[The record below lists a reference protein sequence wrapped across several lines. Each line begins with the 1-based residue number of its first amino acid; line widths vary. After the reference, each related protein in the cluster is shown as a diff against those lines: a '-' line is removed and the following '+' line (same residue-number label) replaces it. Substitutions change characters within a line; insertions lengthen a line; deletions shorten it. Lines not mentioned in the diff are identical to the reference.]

1 MPPKGRSHGKGH
13 LEGMDSPDMLSDDGS
28 AFDLGKPPARP
39 IDDPS
44 VLTIG
49 IMADTVGTII
59 LRNHFHSAP
68 SLRQE
73 VTLGF
78 LLAGIGF
85 HRDNNC
91 NYLMTDD
98 DMPLEELETFF
109 EQLYRMHNLG
119 ILILDFPTHK
129 RLKSM
134 LDKCKNMLPVIVVV
148 PSKATLVPYQ
158 EWKGR
163 KHIHE
168 QDF

>member
-13 LEGMDSPDMLSDDGS
+13 LKGVESPDMLSADGS
-28 AFDLGKPPARP
+28 AFDLGKPPAHP
-39 IDDPS
+39 LDDPS

-49 IMADTVGTII
+49 IMADT
-59 LRNHFHSAP
+59 
-68 SLRQE
+68 E

-85 HRDNNC
+85 HRDNHYNF
-91 NYLMTDD
+91 LMTDD
-98 DMPLEELETFF
+98 DMPLEEIETFF
-109 EQLYRMHNLG
+109 EQLYRVHNLG
-119 ILILDFPTHK
+119 IIILDFPTHK
-129 RLKSM
+129 RLKSV

-163 KHIHE
+163 KHIRE
-168 QDF
+168 QDL

>member
-49 IMADTVGTII
+49 IMADT
-59 LRNHFHSAP
+59 
-68 SLRQE
+68 E